1 MSEADVE
8 AIGKE
13 IAIMKEVDHP
23 NIVKMVNHYEDKGH
37 YCLVM
42 ELMQGGEVRSKLLFI
57 LSVAF

>member
-1 MSEADVE
+1 MSEADVD

-23 NIVKMVNHYEDKGH
+23 NIVKMVAHYEDKGH

-42 ELMQGGEVRSKLLFI
+42 ELMQGGEVRSNLMFI